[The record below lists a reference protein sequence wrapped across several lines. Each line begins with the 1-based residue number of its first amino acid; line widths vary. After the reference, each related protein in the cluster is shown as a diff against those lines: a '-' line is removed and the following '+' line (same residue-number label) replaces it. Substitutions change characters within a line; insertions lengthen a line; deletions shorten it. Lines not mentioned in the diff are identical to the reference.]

1 MHLWTCGRMN
11 VCIYVTDVRNCV
23 HTHARVSVCTYVHM
37 HVCMHAC
44 MHVRLYAC
52 MCGVDVC
59 MACMYVHIPAC
70 ARARVYTSGEV
81 HMCYECMHT
90 CSNLCSAPP
99 RLLSKRVRVF
109 GYTFIAS
116 YKSDGLKYHLCAILD
131 PHFCKT
137 GRTIPSMGKGPS
149 LSSNSTKYSRSEP
162 RSPACTCMP
171 HASLALRAFMA
182 LHPSTSS
189 MASSRSRHSIC

>member
-1 MHLWTCGRMN
+1 
-11 VCIYVTDVRNCV
+11 
-23 HTHARVSVCTYVHM
+23 M
-37 HVCMHAC
+37 HVCPYVHTCICMFVCTRVCMYACMRACVVWMCAWHAC
-44 MHVRLYAC
+44 MFTYLHV
-52 MCGVDVC
+52 
-59 MACMYVHIPAC
+59 
-70 ARARVYTSGEV
+70 RARVYTSGAV

-171 HASLALRAFMA
+171 HASLAL
-182 LHPSTSS
+182 
-189 MASSRSRHSIC
+189 